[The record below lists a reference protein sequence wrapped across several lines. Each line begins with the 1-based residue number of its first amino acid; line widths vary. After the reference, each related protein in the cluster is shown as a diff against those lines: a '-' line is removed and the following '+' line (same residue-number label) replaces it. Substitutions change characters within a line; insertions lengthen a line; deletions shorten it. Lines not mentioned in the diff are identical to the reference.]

1 LAVYTN
7 FMKKKN
13 LPAAILALT
22 VLGCVTQKDSLTYE
36 FPPQMLETVKA
47 DYVKQWQKGKV
58 LYEMNC
64 SGCHSRTVKGRTVV
78 PDFTAD
84 QLQGYEIRVQN
95 EKHEE
100 KLPDEKVSSEE
111 LVLISTFLLYKK
123 RNTVR

>member
-1 LAVYTN
+1 
-7 FMKKKN
+7 M
-13 LPAAILALT
+13 
-22 VLGCVTQKDSLTYE
+22 
-36 FPPQMLETVKA
+36 
-47 DYVKQWQKGKV
+47 
-58 LYEMNC
+58 
-64 SGCHSRTVKGRTVV
+64 

-123 RNTVR
+123 RNTIR

>member
-1 LAVYTN
+1 
-7 FMKKKN
+7 MKKK
-13 LPAAILALT
+13 LIRTAFAAFSLF
-22 VLGCVTQKDSLTYE
+22 GCITQKDSLTYD
-36 FPPQMLETVKA
+36 FPPQMLDAVKA
-47 DYVKQWQKGKV
+47 DYVKQWEKGKV

-64 SGCHSRTVKGRTVV
+64 AGCHSRTVKGRTVV

-84 QLQGYEIRVQN
+84 QLQGYGIRVQN

-123 RNTVR
+123 KNPVR